1 MSELNPKQQE
11 AAQFKEGIA
20 AVIAVP
26 GSGKTRT
33 MMERIGIL
41 VTEYGIAPENILGLT
56 FTRNASDEMRSR
68 LVPVLGDLSSRV
80 KLSTIHSFC
89 HLLLGMEGRVF
100 EILSGK
106 EQMVFV
112 KKVMQALKV
121 KDLTVGTVLR
131 EISLAKNNIIDATEF
146 KALFEGDATMQ
157 KIANIY
163 QAYDDQKRNK
173 MLLDFDDLLL
183 ETYYLLRD
191 NDQVRAKYQE
201 TFTSI
206 LVDEFQDT
214 NPVQF
219 EILRLLIREG
229 IHPSSF
235 WVAGDDHQAIYSFT
249 GASVG
254 NILNFQSMFPE
265 AKQFILDLNYRST
278 PQILRACQNLIHHNV
293 KQIHKELKTDNPDG
307 DDIVVLEASNEE
319 TESMGVVNEIV
330 DLIERRGYQYS
341 DIAVLYRANFQ
352 SRYVEEAFLQNK
364 IPYHI
369 QSGRTFY
376 DRHEVK
382 CLLDY
387 LQVIDSPDSDE
398 ADDALLNILNV
409 PVRYVSNKIKDQ
421 LKEFCRRRG
430 VHHYTGLKSMIVDVP
445 FVRKNIKTFVNFMD
459 PLIESAPS
467 LEPVEVIQKIRTT
480 WDYDRFVVDE
490 DIPSPDD
497 IKISNINQLQLA
509 ATRYST
515 IGAFLEYTDSFTDE
529 TVGDDKEGVSLMT
542 VHKAK
547 GLEFP
552 VVFVIGLVEGLMPSK
567 KGNLEE
573 ERRICFVAISR
584 AMSLL
589 FLSYPLNY
597 LGQPSKKSMFL
608 DEMLGKRDVDLQ
620 KSAA

>member
-1 MSELNPKQQE
+1 MSEQLNPKQQE
-11 AAQFKEGIA
+11 AAEFKEGIA

-106 EQMVFV
+106 EQMVFM
-112 KKVMQALKV
+112 KKVMQSLKV

-131 EISLAKNNIIDATEF
+131 EISLAKNNIIDAVEF
-146 KALFEGDATMQ
+146 KALFEGDGTMQ
-157 KIANIY
+157 KIADVY
-163 QAYDDQKRNK
+163 QAYDDKKRKK

-229 IHPSSF
+229 IRPSSF

-319 TESMGVVNEIV
+319 TEAMGVVNEIV

-352 SRYVEEAFLQNK
+352 SRYVEDQHQVDRQQDQDRVLDQRRHPLGEVLRHPFRRQDASDHEAEKENQDDRTRRLGGGDDVARKDLQAQ
-364 IPYHI
+364 IA
-369 QSGRTFY
+369 
-376 DRHEVK
+376 
-382 CLLDY
+382 
-387 LQVIDSPDSDE
+387 IDEEADE
-398 ADDALLNILNV
+398 AGTERRDGCGLGRREHPTVNAPQNDDRQGQRGQCTHGGARLAYRV
-409 PVRYVSNKIKDQ
+409 P
-421 LKEFCRRRG
+421 LRRRF
-430 VHHYTGLKSMIVDVP
+430 H
-445 FVRKNIKTFVNFMD
+445 
-459 PLIESAPS
+459 PLLEQAPH
-467 LEPVEVIQKIRTT
+467 
-480 WDYDRFVVDE
+480 
-490 DIPSPDD
+490 
-497 IKISNINQLQLA
+497 A
-509 ATRYST
+509 
-515 IGAFLEYTDSFTDE
+515 
-529 TVGDDKEGVSLMT
+529 
-542 VHKAK
+542 
-547 GLEFP
+547 
-552 VVFVIGLVEGLMPSK
+552 
-567 KGNLEE
+567 
-573 ERRICFVAISR
+573 
-584 AMSLL
+584 
-589 FLSYPLNY
+589 
-597 LGQPSKKSMFL
+597 
-608 DEMLGKRDVDLQ
+608 
-620 KSAA
+620 

>member
-1 MSELNPKQQE
+1 MNDMNRKQRE
-11 AAQFKEGIA
+11 AAEFKDGIA
-20 AVIAVP
+20 VVIAVP
-26 GSGKTRT
+26 GSGKTLT

-41 VTEYGIAPENILGLT
+41 VTEHGIAPENILGLT
-56 FTRNASDEMRSR
+56 FTRNASDQMRAR
-68 LVPVLGDLSSRV
+68 LVSVLGDLSSRV

-89 HLLLGMEGRVF
+89 HLLLGCEGRVF

-106 EQMVFV
+106 EQMVFM
-112 KKVMQALKV
+112 KKVMQSLKV

-131 EISLAKNNIIDATEF
+131 EISLAKNNIIDPAEF
-146 KALFEGDATMQ
+146 KVLFEGDATMQ
-157 KIANIY
+157 KIADVY
-163 QAYDDQKRNK
+163 QAYDDKKQKK
-173 MLLDFDDLLL
+173 LLLDFDDILL

-191 NDQVRAKYQE
+191 NDEVRSRYQQ

-219 EILRLLIREG
+219 EIMKLLIRAN
-229 IHPSSF
+229 IRSSF
-235 WVAGDDHQAIYSFT
+235 WVTGDDSQAIYSFT

-254 NILNFQSMFPE
+254 NILNFQSVFPE

-307 DDIVVLEASNEE
+307 DDIVVLESSNEE
-319 TESMGVVNEIV
+319 SEASGIVNEIV
-330 DLIERRGYQYS
+330 DLVERKGYGFS

-352 SRYVEEAFLQNK
+352 SRYIEEAFLQNK

-369 QSGRTFY
+369 QNGRTFY
-376 DRHEVK
+376 DRFEVR

-387 LQVIDSPDSDE
+387 MRVINAPGTDE
-398 ADDALLNILNV
+398 ADEALLNILNV
-409 PVRYVSNKIKDQ
+409 PVRYVSNKVKNK
-421 LKEFCRRRG
+421 LKEYCRHRG
-430 VHHYTGLKSMIVDVP
+430 IHLYQGLKSMIIDVP
-445 FVRKNIKTFVNFMD
+445 FVRKNIKTFTCFMD
-459 PLIESAPS
+459 PMIETAES
-467 LEPVEVIQKIRTT
+467 LEPTEVIQKIRTSL
-480 WDYDRFVVDE
+480 DYDRFIVDE

-497 IKISNINQLQLA
+497 VKISNINQLHLA
-509 ATRYST
+509 ASRYSS
-515 IGAFLEYTDSFTDE
+515 IGAFLEYTDSFQDE
-529 TVGDDKEGVSLMT
+529 AVADDKEGVSLMT
-542 VHKAK
+542 IHKAK

-584 AMSLL
+584 AMKLL
-589 FLSYPLNY
+589 FLCYPLNY
-597 LGQPSKKSMFL
+597 LGQPTNKSIFL
-608 DEMLGKRDVDLQ
+608 DEILAK
-620 KSAA
+620 K